1 MRTNHE
7 IKTRHDL
14 LDEKG
19 RLIEPGYTKGLMMDY
34 DKTKHKGGKFRL
46 KEWDY
51 YLIACDDFAVCRCVC
66 FNWGCAVASGAQ
78 RQTTGGSQ
86 SRGASDVCYARRHTA
101 IGADS
106 KS

>member
-7 IKTRHDL
+7 IKTRHAL

-51 YLIACDDFAVCRCVC
+51 YLIACDDFAVCLT
-66 FNWGCAVASGAQ
+66 VAFSSIIKLAISTA
-78 RQTTGGSQ
+78 RSSIYPFKKIPCNTFFTL
-86 SRGASDVCYARRHTA
+86 YA
-101 IGADS
+101 GVV
-106 KS
+106 